1 MEYLF
6 KQCCRNKENRLI
18 RWSQLYS
25 QINLKKF
32 HKLPN
37 LPYGDYNFIY
47 WSVDGWESRERVKS
61 WPVMHSS
68 PSLASANPHMEAV
81 TQLKVIQVF
90 SASNQLHT
98 SEQRKTTITFPNF
111 NSTVIWQWLKN
122 RFSNII
128 SYHCTKLQEIKTK
141 YSQTTFFTSSS
152 QACTT
157 LISLEKVDNEFPLL
171 LTPDQY
177 RLFYLIQN
185 QH

>member
-1 MEYLF
+1 
-6 KQCCRNKENRLI
+6 
-18 RWSQLYS
+18 
-25 QINLKKF
+25 
-32 HKLPN
+32 
-37 LPYGDYNFIY
+37 
-47 WSVDGWESRERVKS
+47 
-61 WPVMHSS
+61 MHSS
-68 PSLASANPHMEAV
+68 PSLASASPHMEAV

-111 NSTVIWQWLKN
+111 NSTVIWQWLKY

-128 SYHCTKLQEIKTK
+128 SYHCTKLEEIKTK
-141 YSQTTFFTSSS
+141 YSQTTFFISSS
-152 QACTT
+152 QAYTT

-177 RLFYLIQN
+177 RLFSLIQN

>member
-1 MEYLF
+1 
-6 KQCCRNKENRLI
+6 
-18 RWSQLYS
+18 
-25 QINLKKF
+25 
-32 HKLPN
+32 
-37 LPYGDYNFIY
+37 
-47 WSVDGWESRERVKS
+47 
-61 WPVMHSS
+61 MHSS

-111 NSTVIWQWLKN
+111 NSTVIWLKY

-128 SYHCTKLQEIKTK
+128 SYHFTKLQEIKTK